1 MKIISCLFMLVILPF
16 TGKNT
21 NLEYTFKV
29 GDQYDWVQSTKQTV
43 KQTLPGIGDVT
54 IDVKVDGAFKL
65 KVLELTSTGARLEI
79 QYSKIKVES
88 GSPMLNVNLDSDGED
103 DNLQNRIVKSMIG
116 KPFYFHLT
124 RRGVI
129 ENVKGSESLLSDVS
143 GLGLDEAAQEKVKK
157 LLEETVGG
165 TSIKASLETGFLTYP
180 GRKLDRGETWKT
192 TGELPLNF
200 PISIANEWNL
210 KKTEGLVATLEAQG
224 QLTTVDKENVTTL
237 PNGIKSKV
245 DLGGRQ
251 VIVGKVNL
259 KTGWP
264 TEIKVLSDIQGKMT
278 LLAGGMIPSDMD
290 IPMVI
295 STESV
300 YTITKK

>member
-1 MKIISCLFMLVILPF
+1 MKIISCLIMLVIFTF

-29 GDQYDWVQSTKQTV
+29 GDQYVWLQSTKQTV

-65 KVLELTSTGARLEI
+65 TVLELTSTGARLDV
-79 QYSKIKVES
+79 QYLKIKVES

-124 RRGVI
+124 TRGVI

-143 GLGLDEAAQEKVKK
+143 GLGLDEAAQAKVKK

-165 TSIKASLETGFLTYP
+165 SSVKASLETGFLTYP
-180 GRKLDRGETWKT
+180 G
-192 TGELPLNF
+192 
-200 PISIANEWNL
+200 
-210 KKTEGLVATLEAQG
+210 
-224 QLTTVDKENVTTL
+224 
-237 PNGIKSKV
+237 
-245 DLGGRQ
+245 
-251 VIVGKVNL
+251 
-259 KTGWP
+259 
-264 TEIKVLSDIQGKMT
+264 
-278 LLAGGMIPSDMD
+278 
-290 IPMVI
+290 
-295 STESV
+295 
-300 YTITKK
+300 